1 MSLDLENDTCDVLL
15 HLDLTHTLQGEDKM
29 IHMEEEQFRFSVYT
43 YPVIKKE
50 KKKKIEEGSSVLSD
64 DLEG

>member
-1 MSLDLENDTCDVLL
+1 MCAGRIRRFMSLDLENDTCDVLL

-50 KKKKIEEGSSVLSD
+50 KKKK
-64 DLEG
+64 

>member
-50 KKKKIEEGSSVLSD
+50 KKKK
-64 DLEG
+64 